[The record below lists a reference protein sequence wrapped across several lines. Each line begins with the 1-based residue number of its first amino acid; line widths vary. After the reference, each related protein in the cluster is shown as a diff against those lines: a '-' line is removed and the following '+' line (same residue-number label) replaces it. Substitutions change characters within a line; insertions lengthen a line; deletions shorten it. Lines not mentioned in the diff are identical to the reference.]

1 LAEADE
7 ILLTVSAGVS
17 LWWSAVRL
25 YIEPVLWLLAAMLV
39 AFIVSKLIV
48 R

>member
-1 LAEADE
+1 LLEVDE
-7 ILLTVSAGVS
+7 ILLTVSAGLG
-17 LWWSAVRL
+17 LWRAGVGL
-25 YIEPVLWLLAAMLV
+25 YVEPVLWLLAAIVV